1 MRRDETGCQAGFDTL
16 NKDFAEEIKSGM
28 PFDDWKSELAPEA
41 NSTGHVAL
49 DVANLSL
56 LATGAA
62 GELDLTAGARNSVKK
77 TLSRKGSQR
86 GGELKSPNS
95 AVAVTAGAEK
105 LAALVHVADDGED
118 GTLRL
123 AMTTTARAAA
133 VDGRLR
139 RLASRR
145 PAPWLDPRRVLV
157 FFATL
162 YPHCP
167 TLSLSLVVLPV
178 IFAAGVL
185 HMLCLAG
192 AFTRG
197 VTPWSS
203 VGTLI
208 LLYFTL
214 FMGNIPGGDGDAW

>member
-1 MRRDETGCQAGFDTL
+1 MAATL
-16 NKDFAEEIKSGM
+16 NVVSTTDFAEETKSGM
-28 PFDDWKSELAPEA
+28 PVDDWKSELAPEA
-41 NSTGHVAL
+41 NSNGYIAL
-49 DVANLSL
+49 DVAHLSL

-86 GGELKSPNS
+86 GRELKSPNS
-95 AVAVTAGAEK
+95 AVAVAAGAEK

-162 YPHCP
+162 
-167 TLSLSLVVLPV
+167 
-178 IFAAGVL
+178 
-185 HMLCLAG
+185 
-192 AFTRG
+192 
-197 VTPWSS
+197 SS

-214 FMGNIPGGDGDAW
+214 FMGNIPGGDGDGSR